1 MHCMRPCP
9 DQARQAPYPPR
20 DSVVTD
26 PKLDL
31 GIQRLR
37 IWLIKNGEYLPV
49 QAGGR
54 PMRTWLLAREL
65 SARGHEVTWWHST
78 FSHQTREKLAET
90 DSLVS
95 TDQGFRLALVEA
107 GSYRHNYSLAR
118 LLQHRRLARGFE
130 RMAAGLPAPDV
141 IVCAYPPIELAERV
155 ARYAT
160 ANGVRLIVDAR
171 DYWPDTFP
179 DRAPKLLRALVD
191 IAVAP
196 MRRSARATFNR
207 ADAVV
212 AMSREMLAWAM
223 SYRTAAAAIDTI
235 VVPLGSDEVGP
246 FPRRTRR
253 ATDPLSVFFGGTFAT
268 VYDLDTVLDAAERLQ
283 AIGENRIRF
292 VIAGSGT
299 RMPQFRERASIL
311 ANVELTGWLETGA
324 YRGRLGE
331 ADVGLLPYS
340 APKFA
345 AFPNKAFEYFSAG
358 LPTVSSCDGEL
369 REVLEQADAGAFYLH
384 DDVSRLAD
392 LLVKYADD
400 PEWTRR
406 QGSNA
411 RRLFEERYD
420 ARLCYPRYAEF
431 VEGSTSAK

>member
-1 MHCMRPCP
+1 
-9 DQARQAPYPPR
+9 
-20 DSVVTD
+20 
-26 PKLDL
+26 
-31 GIQRLR
+31 
-37 IWLIKNGEYLPV
+37 
-49 QAGGR
+49 
-54 PMRTWLLAREL
+54 MRTWLLAREL
-65 SARGHEVTWWHST
+65 SGRGHDVTWWHST

-90 DSLVS
+90 DSIS
-95 TDQGFRLALVEA
+95 DTGQGFRLALVEA
-107 GSYRHNYSLAR
+107 GSYRHNYSIGR
-118 LLQHRRLARGFE
+118 LLQHRRLAQGFK
-130 RMAAGLPAPDV
+130 RMAARLPPPDV
-141 IVCAYPPIELAERV
+141 IVCAYPPIELAECV

-160 ANGVRLIVDAR
+160 AHGIRLIVDAR

-179 DRAPKLLRALVD
+179 DRAPKFLRALVD

-212 AMSREMLAWAM
+212 AMSREMLEWAK
-223 SYRTAAAAIDTI
+223 SYRTSTSAFDTM

-246 FPRRTRR
+246 FPRRPRR
-253 ATDPLSVFFGGTFAT
+253 ATDSLHVFFGGTFAT
-268 VYDLDTVLDAAERLQ
+268 VYDLDTVLAAADRLQ
-283 AIGENRIRF
+283 SRGERRIRF
-292 VIAGSGT
+292 IIAGSGT
-299 RMPQFRERASIL
+299 RMPQLRERASTL

-324 YRGRLGE
+324 YRSRLGE

-369 REVLEQADAGAFYLH
+369 REVLGQADAGAFYLH
-384 DDVSRLAD
+384 NDVSRLVD
-392 LLVKYADD
+392 LLVRYADD
-400 PEWTRR
+400 PERTRR

-420 ARLCYPRYAEF
+420 ARLCYPRYADF